1 MTLLAPTA
9 FLLGALA
16 AVAVVA
22 LHLLTTRRPPPVLL
36 PTARFVPVSEAR
48 AVARASKP
56 TDPVLLA
63 VRVLAVLLIGLA
75 FAQPVLDAPG
85 PSVRTVV
92 ALEVSRAVADPVA
105 AETAARAALGDGGAL
120 VVYGREAT
128 TWTTDSLPIAA
139 DAAHGSLSA
148 ALVAARQA
156 GAAIARGADSV
167 RLVVVSALAEGSLD
181 AATAV
186 LRAEWPGRVELVRM
200 AAVVDST
207 RAPELQLR
215 TTLADDP
222 LAPAVAAL
230 PAARGAHEVRIVRAV
245 PAAADSVWAQGGDR
259 VLVLWPVLADVEVA
273 AAGVVTLGREP
284 IPLVAPLARGDVPPT
299 GAVVARWNDGAPAVT
314 EDRLTEGCVRHVGVG
329 IPLAGDITLRAPFVR
344 FLGAMVEPC
353 GGARTATLS
362 ASTLG
367 WLTAAG
373 PLASARALAAEAPAE
388 SNRLA
393 VWLLA
398 AAVLLLLVELA
409 VRSRLRTAASPAPG
423 AGEASAAG
431 ASGSG
436 RVAGSGA

>member
-22 LHLLTTRRPPPVLL
+22 LHLLTTRRPPPVQL

-56 TDPVLLA
+56 TDLVLLA
-63 VRVLAVLLIGLA
+63 LRVLAVLLIGLA

-92 ALEVSRAVADPVA
+92 ALEISRAVADPAA
-105 AETAARAALGDGGAL
+105 AETVARAALGDGGAL
-120 VVYGREAT
+120 VVFGREAT
-128 TWTTDSLPIAA
+128 TWTTDSLPIAV

-156 GAAIARGADSV
+156 GAEIARGADSV
-167 RLVVVSALAEGSLD
+167 RLVVVSALAQGSVD
-181 AATAV
+181 AATAA
-186 LRAEWPGRVELVRM
+186 LRAEWPGRAELVRV
-200 AAVVDST
+200 AAEVDSA

-230 PAARGAHEVRIVRAV
+230 PTARGAHQVRIVRAV
-245 PAAADSVWAQGGDR
+245 PGAADSLWVQGGDR
-259 VLVLWPVLADVEVA
+259 VLVLWPVLADAEVA
-273 AAGVVTLGREP
+273 AAGVVTLGRDP
-284 IPLVAPLARGDVPPT
+284 IPLVAPLARGDVPST

-314 EDRLTEGCVRHVGVG
+314 EDRLTGGCVRHVGVG

-362 ASTLG
+362 DSTLG
-367 WLTAAG
+367 WMAGAG
-373 PLASARALAAEAPAE
+373 PLASARALAAKAPAE

-393 VWLLA
+393 AWLLA
-398 AAVLLLLVELA
+398 AAILLLLVELA
-409 VRSRLRTAASPAPG
+409 VRYRRRAAAPD
-423 AGEASAAG
+423 ALEPSAADARG
-431 ASGSG
+431 AG
-436 RVAGSGA
+436 RVARSGA